1 MDVNEE
7 LRKAEKTG
15 KVVLGSN
22 ETIKAVS
29 SGDSELVI
37 LSSTCPADVEE
48 NVRAQAE
55 ENEIS
60 LYFYP
65 GGSEDLGLALG
76 KPFLVSAVAVIEPGD
91 SSVLELGES
100 YR

>member
-7 LRKAEKTG
+7 LREVEKTG
-15 KVVLGSN
+15 KVVLGLN

-48 NVRAQAE
+48 NVRDQAE
-55 ENEIS
+55 ENDVL
-60 LYFYP
+60 LYLYP

-76 KPFLVSAVAVIEPGD
+76 KPFLVSAMAVIEPGD
-91 SSVLELGES
+91 SSILELGEN